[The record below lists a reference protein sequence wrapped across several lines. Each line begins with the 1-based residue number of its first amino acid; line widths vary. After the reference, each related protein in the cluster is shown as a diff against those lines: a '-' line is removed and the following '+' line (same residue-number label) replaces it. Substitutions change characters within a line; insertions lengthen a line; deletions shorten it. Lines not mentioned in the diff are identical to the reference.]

1 MPHYGGGRV
10 KRHAAVDLGTNTARL
25 LVADLERGA
34 FEPVRIERRI
44 IRLGGGFTRERGIS
58 PEAWSRGVET
68 MRSFSRILSESGAER
83 VRAVATSAVRDAVN
97 GEEFRRE
104 IRRETGIDLEIID
117 GTEEGLLTLR
127 GVAAGVTTKTPLQ
140 LVFDVG
146 GGSTEYT
153 VARGFSPVVTESL
166 PIGVVR
172 LTEGC
177 RGNPAAIRER
187 VTTLIRGFRSRL
199 SEWFPV
205 GSIPGSTLIGTAGTA
220 TTIAAIHLGL
230 ATYDYRLVNG
240 HEVSRGFIGE
250 LFERLLPLPPE
261 ERLHITGMEKGRED
275 LIVSGLIITME
286 TMDTFGFD
294 SLVVSDFGLLEGV
307 LLSTV
312 DTNGSNNAGG

>member
-1 MPHYGGGRV
+1 M

-68 MRSFSRILSESGAER
+68 LRSFSRILSESGAER

-104 IRRETGIDLEIID
+104 ICRETGIDLEIID

-177 RGNPAAIRER
+177 RGNPAVIRER
-187 VTTLIRGFRSRL
+187 VTTLLRGFRSRL
-199 SEWFPV
+199 SECFPG

-230 ATYDYRLVNG
+230 DTYDYRLVNG

-261 ERLHITGMEKGRED
+261 ERLRITGMEKGRED

-286 TMDTFGFD
+286 TMDAFGFD

-312 DTNGSNNAGG
+312 DTNVSNDAGG